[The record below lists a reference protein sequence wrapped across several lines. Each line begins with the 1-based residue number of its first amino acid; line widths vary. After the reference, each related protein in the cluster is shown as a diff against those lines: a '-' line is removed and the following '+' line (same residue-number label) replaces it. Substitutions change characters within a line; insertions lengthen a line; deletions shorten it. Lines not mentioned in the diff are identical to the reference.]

1 MIGLSQLGLDTTP
14 LVFGGAWA
22 TIAFFDLLIA
32 GNTVVKKF
40 HGDFVLIVGTA
51 GITVH
56 LINQAGSSL
65 FSGALGFLG
74 MYTLLELFKRIF
86 LERIDEPE

>member
-1 MIGLSQLGLDTTP
+1 MIGLSQFGLDTMP

-22 TIAFFDLLIA
+22 TIAFFALLIA
-32 GNTVVKKF
+32 DNSVIKKF
-40 HGDFVLIVGTA
+40 HGDVVLIAGTA

-56 LINQAGSSL
+56 LITQAGSSL

-86 LERIDEPE
+86 LKRMDESE